1 MLKLWN
7 IPLFY
12 LWPLG
17 KCPCAHSDI
26 SAAVTQRPRSKVMST
41 ENCSPG
47 EEPKV
52 EHSGAEVV
60 DTSLISTMDE
70 NKRLQRSAWRRLAE
84 RKHSLM

>member
-1 MLKLWN
+1 
-7 IPLFY
+7 
-12 LWPLG
+12 
-17 KCPCAHSDI
+17 
-26 SAAVTQRPRSKVMST
+26 MST

-84 RKHSLM
+84 RTHSLM